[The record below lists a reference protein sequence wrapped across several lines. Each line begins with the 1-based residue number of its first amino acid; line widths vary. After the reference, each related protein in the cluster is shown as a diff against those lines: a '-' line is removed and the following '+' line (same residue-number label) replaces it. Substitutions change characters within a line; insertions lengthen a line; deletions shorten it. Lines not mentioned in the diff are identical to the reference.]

1 MTYYRWSDYVFGREP
16 PGPNVTRNLQF
27 LLHFIKPKMCLRRSL
42 YHPEYRE
49 KLMEGMECHWHD
61 EVVFTASARI
71 LLRAGLFKLK
81 ITQGKCEIW
90 NQISKLKKQIQ
101 LNSFLSTIW
110 WLSTLKRIEKLAK
123 ENTFDEKEKRRG
135 EKFNPGLALIG
146 LRTTGPSNNFLFF
159 IHHKCSSIYNALRF
173 PG

>member
-1 MTYYRWSDYVFGREP
+1 MPLARWSGFYRFYQNPSKGR
-16 PGPNVTRNLQF
+16 
-27 LLHFIKPKMCLRRSL
+27 
-42 YHPEYRE
+42 
-49 KLMEGMECHWHD
+49 
-61 EVVFTASARI
+61 VVQSWV
-71 LLRAGLFKLK
+71 K

-146 LRTTGPSNNFLFF
+146 LLTTGPSNKRRCSFVLHDTDPRKIWLGSVTERSTPTRQTQNRDIVKLRHCFRWLLHCSNIITCVALKSSLQIVSCFQ
-159 IHHKCSSIYNALRF
+159 IHL
-173 PG
+173 

>member
-1 MTYYRWSDYVFGREP
+1 MPLARWSGFYRFCQNPSKGR
-16 PGPNVTRNLQF
+16 
-27 LLHFIKPKMCLRRSL
+27 
-42 YHPEYRE
+42 
-49 KLMEGMECHWHD
+49 
-61 EVVFTASARI
+61 VVQSWV
-71 LLRAGLFKLK
+71 K

-90 NQISKLKKQIQ
+90 IQIWKLKKQIQ
-101 LNSFLSTIW
+101 LNSFLPTIW
-110 WLSTLKRIEKLAK
+110 WLPTLKRIEKLAR

-146 LRTTGPSNNFLFF
+146 LRTTVSSNNFQFF